1 MHSDF
6 DTEQVPDYVLR
17 QRLDGRVA
25 VVVGAGRGI
34 GRQTAHALAQA
45 GARVACID
53 LESSFAD
60 KVAAE
65 VGGQGFAAD
74 VRSEAQ
80 VTAVF
85 DTIVA
90 RMGVPAAVVDIVGA
104 SERRALGDIDA
115 EFLTRTFELNL
126 FQAIHVT
133 RVAAAHMGR
142 AGGGAVVLIGSSAG
156 VASLPDQIGYGAA
169 KAALH
174 HFVRG
179 AAAEVGHK
187 GVRVNA
193 VAPGYVR
200 TERMV
205 ARFGPGQW
213 AEVAGNTP
221 LQRAGATPDIA
232 GLALFLV
239 QDLSGY
245 VTGQVILADG
255 GMLVPPRV
263 MRTTSARQIAGLLL
277 NDTGGDA

>member
-1 MHSDF
+1 MHSAF
-6 DTEQVPDYVLR
+6 DTEQVPDYAMR
-17 QRLDGRVA
+17 QRLDGRIA

-34 GRQTAHALAQA
+34 GRQTVHALAQT
-45 GARVACID
+45 GAHVACVD
-53 LESSFAD
+53 LEQAFAD

-74 VRSEAQ
+74 VRDAAQ
-80 VTAVF
+80 VAAVF
-85 DTIVA
+85 DAIAA
-90 RMGVPAAVVDIVGA
+90 RMGVPSAVVDIVGA
-104 SERRALGDIDA
+104 SERRRLDGIDT

-133 RVAAAHMGR
+133 RVAASHMGR
-142 AGGGAVVLIGSSAG
+142 AGGGSVVLIGSSAG
-156 VASLPDQIGYGAA
+156 VTSLPDQIGYGAA

-174 HFVRG
+174 HFVQG
-179 AAAEVGHK
+179 AASEVGHL

-205 ARFGPGQW
+205 ARFGPDQW
-213 AEVAGNTP
+213 AEVAANTP
-221 LQRAGATPDIA
+221 LQRAGDTPDIA

-239 QDLSGY
+239 QDLSSY

-255 GMLVPPRV
+255 GMLCPPRV
-263 MRTTSARQIAGLLL
+263 MRGTSARQIAGVLP
-277 NDTGGDA
+277 NDAGGA